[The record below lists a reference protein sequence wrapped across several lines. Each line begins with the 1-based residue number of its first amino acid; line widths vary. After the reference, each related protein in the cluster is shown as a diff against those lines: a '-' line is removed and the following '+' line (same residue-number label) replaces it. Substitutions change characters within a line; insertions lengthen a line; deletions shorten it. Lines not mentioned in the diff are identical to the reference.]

1 MNGVGLSASTS
12 LSRVCAIDTDR
23 PSLTSAAA
31 SRRLAG
37 VIRLKVPISSV
48 APQRPQF
55 EMSFI
60 ICTTSA
66 RVGFGG
72 GAAPCASTPGS
83 RVERAVPS
91 TTTPTPPRTNR
102 VMRTSAPARSISP
115 GAADA

>member
-12 LSRVCAIDTDR
+12 LSRVWAIDTDS

-66 RVGFGG
+66 RVGFGRRRRPLG
-72 GAAPCASTPGS
+72 LDAWRRESRPGPEHHHSDAAEHESCHAHLRDRRGA
-83 RVERAVPS
+83 
-91 TTTPTPPRTNR
+91 
-102 VMRTSAPARSISP
+102 
-115 GAADA
+115 